1 LNNSSQWLLTFQRV
15 HRKASGD
22 GGDALPLSVVPVVPH
37 GAANRA
43 GESKG
48 RFQNGSAEM
57 ARGGERERER
67 ARERERERKTDPNA
81 GLRLSGGSFN

>member
-1 LNNSSQWLLTFQRV
+1 M
-15 HRKASGD
+15 
-22 GGDALPLSVVPVVPH
+22 PLSVVPVVPH

-57 ARGGERERER
+57 AREREREENG
-67 ARERERERKTDPNA
+67 RECRVVLVRRQFQLT
-81 GLRLSGGSFN
+81 S